1 MKKCLDVALHDGKV
15 TWQKS
20 EDTVVTLAAAHLGRL
35 PPTRH
40 AALLLGPGQRGV
52 QRGARL
58 TAALPATPQGS
69 EHGGSPGLLSAVL
82 HTQLHRH
89 GIVINAELGELS

>member
-20 EDTVVTLAAAHLGRL
+20 EDTVVTLAAAHLSSVS
-35 PPTRH
+35 PTRN

-89 GIVINAELGELS
+89 GVLRGGELGELS

>member
-1 MKKCLDVALHDGKV
+1 MKKCLDNALHDGKV

-35 PPTRH
+35 PPTRN

-89 GIVINAELGELS
+89 GVLRGGELGELS